1 MHASVLEPIGPK
13 MVFVFPTF
21 YPKRRRFHFFSPLV
35 PIRMFDNFLMSQQS
49 DDEPDFV
56 PLFSLEEDDEKVG
69 EVFPD
74 TIPLLPLKNTVLF
87 PGIVTP
93 ITVGRD
99 KSIRAVQHAYES
111 DRYIGVLSQKDL
123 KIESPSPRDLYRVGT
138 VARILKLLKMPDGST
153 TAILQGRKRFRLDD
167 LMQEDPYM
175 MGQISTLEYEIPKN
189 KLEFRAMISSVRDA
203 ARQIIELSPQIPS
216 EAVVMLKNINNDN
229 FLLNFIASNLG
240 IPVNHKQEILEINN
254 LKDKASSILMH
265 MDSEL
270 QLLELKD
277 QIESK
282 VRVDIEKQQRD
293 YYLNQQLKTIQ
304 EELGNNPQEEEID
317 ALVLRSKKK
326 KWPKPVAE
334 AFLREVNKMRRVNPQ
349 IAEYSIGVSYMET
362 LLDLPWEEYTKDQF
376 DLKRVKQV
384 LDRDHYGL
392 SKVKERIME
401 HLAVLKLKGD
411 MKAPILCLVGPPGV
425 GKTSLGA
432 SIARAL
438 KRKYVRMSLGGLH
451 DEAEIRGHRK
461 TYIGALP
468 GRIVQS
474 LKKAKAGN
482 PVFILDEIDKVGKD
496 FRGDPSSAL
505 LEVLDPEQNSSF
517 YDNYLELEFDLSK
530 VLFIATANTL
540 STIQPALLDRM
551 EIIEIAGYSREEKV
565 EIAKKHLVPQERK
578 GHGLLPAQVKIG
590 ERTLLKIIES
600 YTAESGVRNLSR
612 EIGSVMRSVAKR
624 VAMEEEHDPQIKP
637 EHLHSILG
645 PTKFDSEVY
654 REKQEAGVAIGL
666 AWTSVGGEILF
677 IEVSLNK
684 GNGRL
689 QLTGNLGEVMK
700 ESASTAL
707 SYIRA
712 HADQFG
718 IEPEIFE
725 KNDIHIHIP
734 EGAIPKDGPSAGVTM
749 LTALTSAFTG
759 KALKPYLAM
768 TGEITLRGKVLPVGG
783 IKEKILA
790 ARRAGLREV
799 ILCKDNKKHVDEI
812 EQDYIKGLTFH
823 YVDRME
829 EVLEIAIGLSIKGKS
844 AVNGRSKAK
853 KTAVA

>member
-1 MHASVLEPIGPK
+1 MNPFILPIAIN
-13 MVFVFPTF
+13 
-21 YPKRRRFHFFSPLV
+21 Y
-35 PIRMFDNFLMSQQS
+35 MFDNFLMTQQS

-56 PLFSLEEDDEKVG
+56 PLFSLEEDDEKAG

-74 TIPLLPLKNTVLF
+74 MVPLLPLKNTVLF

-99 KSIRAVQHAYES
+99 KSIRAVQRAYEG

-123 KIESPSPRDLYRVGT
+123 KIESPSARDLYRVGT
-138 VARILKLLKMPDGST
+138 IARILKLLKMPDGST
-153 TAILQGRKRFRLDD
+153 TAILQGRKRFHLDALVHD
-167 LMQEDPYM
+167 DPYM
-175 MGQISTLEYEIPKN
+175 AGQISTLEYDTPKN

-216 EAVVMLKNINNDN
+216 EAVVMLRNINNDN

-254 LKDKASSILMH
+254 LKDKASAILQH

-304 EELGNNPQEEEID
+304 EELGYNPQEEEIE
-317 ALVLRSKKK
+317 ALVRRAKKK
-326 KWPKPVAE
+326 KWPKNVE
-334 AFLREVNKMRRVNPQ
+334 ETFQREVNKIRRVNPQ
-349 IAEYSIGVSYMET
+349 IAEYAMGLTYLET
-362 LLDLPWEEYTKDQF
+362 LLDLPWQEYTKDQF
-376 DLKRVKQV
+376 DLKKVQQV

-392 SKVKERIME
+392 TKVKDRILE

-411 MKAPILCLVGPPGV
+411 MKAPILCLAGPPGV

-432 SIARAL
+432 SVARAL

-461 TYIGALP
+461 TYVGALP

-474 LKKAKAGN
+474 LKKAKSSN

-505 LEVLDPEQNSSF
+505 LEVLDPEQNTTF

-530 VLFIATANTL
+530 VLFIATANNL

-551 EIIEIAGYSREEKV
+551 ELIEIAGYSLEEKV
-565 EIAKKHLVPQERK
+565 EIAKRHLVPTERK
-578 GHGLLPAQVKIG
+578 EHGLKPAQVKIG
-590 ERTLLKIIES
+590 DKTLVKIIQS
-600 YTAESGVRNLSR
+600 YTAESGVRHLSR
-612 EIGSVMRSVAKR
+612 EIGSVMRYVAKK
-624 VAMEEEHDPQIKP
+624 VAMGETYDPVIKP
-637 EHLHSILG
+637 DQLHDILG
-645 PTKFDSEVY
+645 PTKFDAEVY
-654 REKQEAGVAIGL
+654 QEKQSHGVAIGL

-684 GNGRL
+684 GSGRL

-707 SYIRA
+707 SYIKA
-712 HADQFG
+712 HAEELG
-718 IEPEIFE
+718 IDPETFD

-734 EGAIPKDGPSAGVTM
+734 EGAIPKDGPSAGITM
-749 LTALTSAFTG
+749 LSAITSAFTR
-759 KALKPYLAM
+759 KPLKPFLAM

-790 ARRAGLREV
+790 AKRAGIREV
-799 ILCKDNKKHVDEI
+799 ILCKDNRKHVAEI
-812 EQDYIKGLTFH
+812 EKEYIKGVEFH
-823 YVDRME
+823 YVDKME
-829 EVLEIAIGLSIKGKS
+829 EVLQIAIGMEKSPKS
-844 AVNGRSKAK
+844 AENGAV
-853 KTAVA
+853 KTGKRRKIAA